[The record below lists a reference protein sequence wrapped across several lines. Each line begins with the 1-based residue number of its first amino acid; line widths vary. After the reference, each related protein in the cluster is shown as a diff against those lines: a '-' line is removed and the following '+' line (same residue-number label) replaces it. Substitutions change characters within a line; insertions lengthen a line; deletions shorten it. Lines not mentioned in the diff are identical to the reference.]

1 MRYVA
6 IYGLV
11 AMLLAAC
18 GKGGSDALFVDPNG
32 FVLNRGDKPAQLN
45 VGIGM
50 TAERLLQLNPSL
62 KGTAW
67 IPSQDEKVFDEL
79 RLSMQSES
87 DLQYNDGILTFS
99 TCVHSISIDG
109 DKDFKV
115 GVASI
120 GFKVCNPPV
129 DDPNKVIEQASKLID
144 MLDKSMAKNVSN
156 FYRTA
161 TQSDLTKV
169 GGELWSTLATQ
180 TFPSN
185 PPPRDD
191 PEHWDNL
198 MSLEQARAKLLSKK
212 VNGIAKR
219 LDDGRVDGGNALVGV
234 YATDRAIIQV
244 GIWSS
249 GTFGGEELTV
259 EQQNSIR
266 YFTGMSIRRRP

>member
-18 GKGGSDALFVDPNG
+18 GKGGSDPLFVDQNG
-32 FVLNRGDKPAQLN
+32 FVLNRGDKPSQLN

-62 KGTAW
+62 KGAAW
-67 IPSQDEKVFDEL
+67 IPSQDEKLFDEL
-79 RLSMQSES
+79 RLSIQSES
-87 DLQYNDGILTFS
+87 DLQYNDGILNFS

-129 DDPNKVIEQASKLID
+129 DDPDKVIEQASKLID
-144 MLDKSMAKNVSN
+144 ILDKSKAKNFSH

-161 TQSDLTKV
+161 TQSELIRV
-169 GGELWSTLATQ
+169 GGDLWSKLATQ

-191 PEHWDNL
+191 PEHWDYL
-198 MSLEQARAKLLSKK
+198 MSVEQARAKLLSKK

-219 LDDGRVDGGNALVGV
+219 LYDGRVDGGSALVGV
-234 YATDRAIIQV
+234 YATDRAIIEV
-244 GIWSS
+244 GIWSN
-249 GTFGGEELTV
+249 GTFGGENLTV